1 MRRAD
6 WLGAL
11 GLSTAC
17 AAALPLWLDPGLAA
31 AALALLS
38 LCG

>member
-1 MRRAD
+1 MKRAD
-6 WLGAL
+6 ALTAL
-11 GLSTAC
+11 GLALAC
-17 AAALPLWLDPGLAA
+17 AATLPLWLEPSLAA

>member
-1 MRRAD
+1 MKRAD

-11 GLSTAC
+11 GLTLAC
-17 AAALPLWLDPGLAA
+17 AAAWPLWRNPALAA
-31 AALALLS
+31 AALALIT

>member
-1 MRRAD
+1 MTRAE

-11 GLSTAC
+11 GLALAGATV
-17 AAALPLWLDPGLAA
+17 LPLWLDPALAA
-31 AALALLS
+31 AALALLT

>member
-1 MRRAD
+1 MTRAD

-11 GLSTAC
+11 GLALAC
-17 AAALPLWLDPGLAA
+17 AVAWPLWLDPALAA